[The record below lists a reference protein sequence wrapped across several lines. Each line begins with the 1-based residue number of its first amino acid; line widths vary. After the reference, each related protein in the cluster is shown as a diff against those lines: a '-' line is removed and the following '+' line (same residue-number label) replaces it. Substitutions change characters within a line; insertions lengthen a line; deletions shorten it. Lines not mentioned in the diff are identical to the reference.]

1 MQIIF
6 IEMETSNKNVVDVSA
21 AGFILLVLKYFNEDE
36 KQTFHKVGQKTLPSE
51 VDCAELNFQVH
62 PA

>member
-21 AGFILLVLKYFNEDE
+21 AGFIRLVLKYFNEDE
-36 KQTFHKVGQKTLPSE
+36 KQMFHKAGLE
-51 VDCAELNFQVH
+51 NLAL
-62 PA
+62 